1 MSSYFITIPVDVAL
15 ALGFSKSDVGL
26 NLTEELNA
34 DEVFDAVE
42 GVLDTE
48 LFAGE
53 YNESTDDL

>member
-1 MSSYFITIPVDVAL
+1 MAL

-34 DEVFDAVE
+34 EEVLDAVE